1 MVSRLCQ
8 AQYSNHQLYQAY
20 LNQDVAIWG
29 EYIASCKWDS
39 LKVEE
44 KKQMLNYEYGYTAVI
59 LGGDKA
65 FAKRQLQSYEAHVES
80 LKPHLSEARYW
91 AYMTSVYTYKMA
103 LDKVRV
109 LVYAKKLFAS
119 IKRAIELDSEDA
131 MVLSMMGNV
140 EFYNPMG
147 NKQKAL
153 QYLQKADSI
162 YNIHAE
168 EYEQW
173 NHHAVKMTIEQ
184 SKQKINK

>member
-1 MVSRLCQ
+1 MVSGLCQ

-29 EYIASCKWDS
+29 EYIAACNWDS
-39 LKVEE
+39 MTVEE

-59 LGGDKA
+59 LGGDNA
-65 FAKRQLQSYEAHVES
+65 LAKRQLQSYEAHVES

-103 LDKVRV
+103 LDKLRV
-109 LVYAKKLFAS
+109 LTYAKKLFAS
-119 IKRAIELDSEDA
+119 IKRAMELDSEDP

-153 QYLQKADSI
+153 EYLQRADSI
-162 YNIHAE
+162 YSIRAE

>member
-20 LNQDVAIWG
+20 LNQDVTIWG

-59 LGGDKA
+59 LGGDEA

-119 IKRAIELDSEDA
+119 IKRAMELDSEDA

-184 SKQKINK
+184 CKQKINK